1 MSEARQQAH
10 FEGQRTPCR
19 LCGRPILW
27 LFDANGKLKPYDADV
42 KGRSHFTTCPEWR
55 EMCRKRDE
63 ARRAAKDALQGR
75 LF

>member
-1 MSEARQQAH
+1 MSRHYDGERSQ
-10 FEGQRTPCR
+10 CR
-19 LCGRPILW
+19 LCGREIEWRLVDGRPKP
-27 LFDANGKLKPYDADV
+27 FDTGASPK
-42 KGRSHFTTCPEWR
+42 SHFLTCTEWR